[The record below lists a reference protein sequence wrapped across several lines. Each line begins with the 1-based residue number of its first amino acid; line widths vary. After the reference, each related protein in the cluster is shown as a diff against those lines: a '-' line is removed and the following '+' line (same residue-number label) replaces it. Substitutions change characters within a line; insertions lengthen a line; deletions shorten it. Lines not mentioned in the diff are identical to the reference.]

1 MFLGRKNQYCEND
14 YTTKCNLQI
23 QCDPYQIA
31 NGIFHRTRTKYLKI
45 CMKTQKTLN
54 SQRNMQ
60 TMNTGEGVEKR
71 EPAYTVGGNVNSY
84 SHNGEQ

>member
-1 MFLGRKNQYCEND
+1 
-14 YTTKCNLQI
+14 
-23 QCDPYQIA
+23 
-31 NGIFHRTRTKYLKI
+31 
-45 CMKTQKTLN
+45 MKTQKTLN